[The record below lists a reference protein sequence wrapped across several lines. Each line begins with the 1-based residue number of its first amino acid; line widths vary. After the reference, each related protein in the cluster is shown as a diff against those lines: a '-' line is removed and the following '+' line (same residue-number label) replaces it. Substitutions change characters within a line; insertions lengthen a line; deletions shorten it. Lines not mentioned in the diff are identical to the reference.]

1 MEKILKQIL
10 EELTTVKS
18 DISEIK
24 TEVKEIR
31 VDVDVLKTEV
41 KEIRVDV
48 DILKTEVKGIRSD
61 VDVLKTEVK
70 EIRIDVDILKDDAV
84 QLKVGQ
90 KRIEEKLNSTHDQVI
105 KNTEKIQ
112 ETNTKLDTMSN
123 DIDYIAH
130 KESLNEK
137 ELFIIRNH
145 IKKAK

>member
-31 VDVDVLKTEV
+31 T
-41 KEIRVDV
+41 
-48 DILKTEVKGIRSD
+48 
-61 VDVLKTEVK
+61 
-70 EIRIDVDILKDDAV
+70 DVDILKDDAV

-105 KNTEKIQ
+105 RNTEKIQ

>member
-18 DISEIK
+18 DISEI
-24 TEVKEIR
+24 
-31 VDVDVLKTEV
+31 KTEV

-70 EIRIDVDILKDDAV
+70 EIRTDVDILKDDAV

-105 KNTEKIQ
+105 RNTEKIQ
-112 ETNTKLDTMSN
+112 EANTKLDTMSN

>member
-1 MEKILKQIL
+1 M
-10 EELTTVKS
+10 TSVKS
-18 DISEIK
+18 DISEIE

-48 DILKTEVKGIRSD
+48 DILKTEVK
-61 VDVLKTEVK
+61 
-70 EIRIDVDILKDDAV
+70 EIRTDVDILKDDAV

>member
-1 MEKILKQIL
+1 M
-10 EELTTVKS
+10 TTVKS

-24 TEVKEIR
+24 TK
-31 VDVDVLKTEV
+31 V

-48 DILKTEVKGIRSD
+48 DILK
-61 VDVLKTEVK
+61 
-70 EIRIDVDILKDDAV
+70 DDAT

-90 KRIEEKLNSTHDQVI
+90 KLIEEKLNSTHDQVI

-123 DIDYIAH
+123 DIDSIAH

>member
-1 MEKILKQIL
+1 M
-10 EELTTVKS
+10 TTVKS
-18 DISEIK
+18 DISEIE

-41 KEIRVDV
+41 KEIR
-48 DILKTEVKGIRSD
+48 T
-61 VDVLKTEVK
+61 
-70 EIRIDVDILKDDAV
+70 DVDILKDDAT

-137 ELFIIRNH
+137 ELFI
-145 IKKAK
+145 